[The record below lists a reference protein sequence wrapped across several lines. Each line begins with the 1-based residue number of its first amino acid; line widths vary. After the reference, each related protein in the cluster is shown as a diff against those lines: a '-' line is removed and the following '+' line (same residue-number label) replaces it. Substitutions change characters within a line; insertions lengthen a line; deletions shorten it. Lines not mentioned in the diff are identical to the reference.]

1 MDLNQELEKSKIL
14 EILKGKEEIDSES
27 LSNIMKVDHQQVIGL
42 IKGLEI
48 KEIINS
54 VKKEK
59 KYIILTDG
67 GKDCL
72 EKGGPDF
79 QILKEIKQNG
89 AQSKKDLI
97 LKLGNNVMNYGF
109 Q

>member
-1 MDLNQELEKSKIL
+1 MIS
-14 EILKGKEEIDSES
+14 
-27 LSNIMKVDHQQVIGL
+27 
-42 IKGLEI
+42 
-48 KEIINS
+48 S

-59 KYIILTDG
+59 KYIILTDA
-67 GKDCL
+67 GKNCL

>member
-1 MDLNQELEKSKIL
+1 MIS
-14 EILKGKEEIDSES
+14 
-27 LSNIMKVDHQQVIGL
+27 
-42 IKGLEI
+42 
-48 KEIINS
+48 S

-59 KYIILTDG
+59 KYIILIDG

-97 LKLGNNVMNYGF
+97 LKLGNNVMN
-109 Q
+109 